1 MSYSKLISVIAMLSG
16 IIYGMYF
23 LMHDGRALSIEEA
36 ILMHGGE
43 AEQSKNNFMQL
54 TESEKKQLVKFLE
67 SL

>member
-1 MSYSKLISVIAMLSG
+1 
-16 IIYGMYF
+16 
-23 LMHDGRALSIEEA
+23 
-36 ILMHGGE
+36 MHGGE